1 MLGFSMNDILGVLG
15 KVLSAFKQVMAWLGI
30 LVLPEPG
37 EYDDYPEY
45 KTTAQDPE
53 AGTP

>member
-1 MLGFSMNDILGVLG
+1 MLGFSMNDILGVLQ
-15 KVLSAFKQVMAWLGI
+15 KVMNAFKQLMAWLGI

-45 KTTAQDPE
+45 KTTAPASEDDNP
-53 AGTP
+53 